1 MDPLDILIDLEQLL
15 PYYKPIVRADKQLV
29 SGYEVIAYYLDENN
43 KEQRLDW
50 LFDDTSIP
58 DEFRLEVNKYIHQK
72 AIEKKLQ
79 EHFTGHLTLYYD
91 AELLVRDNGE
101 VFIDLLHDHQ
111 EKGLHLNEIIL
122 EIKDTCL
129 PNNTD
134 QLGHIIK
141 YLKTLGVKI
150 SIELADANGSLNQLA
165 VLHPSFIKVDTSFLK
180 DDLLPHLY
188 KDVYFGVSMLSRK
201 IGASLLFKGIRSYKQ
216 LNFAWQSGGEY
227 YQGSYL
233 TYPQQDF
240 IEEDACKNKLTEYFR
255 EFVTYEQKKAKA
267 QFELLDSVYAI
278 IDRLLSQTKQTNDD
292 SWLLKL
298 AEGCEDFVF
307 RIYVCNS
314 VGLQISA
321 NVEKD
326 MQGSWTLIEEGMHK
340 NWSWRPY
347 FFENIMRM
355 NIEKKGILS
364 DLYTDIERSEL
375 IRTYAYPL
383 SQERYI
389 FFDIPYSYL
398 IEKEGLL

>member
-15 PYYKPIVRADKQLV
+15 PYYKPIIRADKQLV
-29 SGYEVIAYYLDENN
+29 SGYEVIAYFLDENQ

-50 LFDDTSIP
+50 LFDDPSIP
-58 DEFRLEVNKYIHQK
+58 DEFRLEVNHYIHQK
-72 AIEKKLQ
+72 AIKKKLQ
-79 EHFTGHLTLYYD
+79 DNFTGNLTLYYD
-91 AELLVRDNGE
+91 AALFVRDNGE
-101 VFIDLLHDHQ
+101 TFIHLLHDFQ
-111 EKGLHLNEIIL
+111 EKGLDLNTIIL

-129 PNNTD
+129 PENTN
-134 QLGHIIK
+134 QFIHIIK
-141 YLKTLGVKI
+141 YLKTIGVQI
-150 SIELADANGSLNQLA
+150 SIELANPSGSLNQLA
-165 VLHPSFIKVDTSFLK
+165 ILHPSLIKVDTSFLK

-233 TYPQQDF
+233 THPQQDF
-240 IEEDACKNKLTEYFR
+240 IEEDFCKNDLTEYFR
-255 EFVTYEQKKAKA
+255 EFVTYEQQKAKA
-267 QFELLDSVYAI
+267 QYELLDTVYGT
-278 IDRLLSQTKQTNDD
+278 IDGFLSRTKRTPDD
-292 SWLLKL
+292 TWLLRL
-298 AEGCEDFVF
+298 AEGCENFIF
-307 RIYVCNS
+307 RIYICNS
-314 VGLQISA
+314 VGLQVSA

-326 MQGSWTLIEEGMHK
+326 GEGNWMLMEEGMHK

-355 NIEKKGILS
+355 NMEKKGILS
-364 DLYTDIERSEL
+364 DLYTDISRSEL

>member
-15 PYYKPIVRADKQLV
+15 PYYKPIIRADKQLI
-29 SGYEVIAYYLDENN
+29 SGYEVIAYFLDENGR
-43 KEQRLDW
+43 KQRLDW

-58 DEFRLEVNKYIHQK
+58 DEFRLEVNQYIHQK

-79 EHFTGHLTLYYD
+79 ENYPGYLSFYYD

-101 VFIDLLHDHQ
+101 TFINLLHDYQ
-111 EKGLHLNEIIL
+111 ENGLDLNKIIL
-122 EIKDTCL
+122 EIKDICL
-129 PNNTD
+129 TGNMD
-134 QLGHIIK
+134 QLNHIIK

-150 SIELADANGSLNQLA
+150 SIELAYPNGSLNQLA
-165 VLHPSFIKVDTSFLK
+165 ILHPSFIKVDTSFLK
-180 DDLLPHLY
+180 DDFLPHLY

-201 IGASLLFKGIRSYKQ
+201 IGASLLFKGIRSYNQ
-216 LNFAWQSGGEY
+216 LNFAWKSGGEY

-233 TYPQQDF
+233 TSPQQEF
-240 IEEDACKNKLTEYFR
+240 IEEDCCKSKLTEYFR
-255 EFVTYEQKKAKA
+255 EFVTYEQQKAKA
-267 QFELLDSVYAI
+267 QFELLDLVHGTI
-278 IDRLLSQTKQTNDD
+278 HGLLSQVRPGNDD
-292 SWLLKL
+292 AWLLKL
-298 AEGCEDFVF
+298 AKGCEDFVF
-307 RIYVCNS
+307 RIYICNS
-314 VGLQISA
+314 VGLQVSA

-326 MQGSWTLIEEGMHK
+326 SQGNWILLQEGMHK

-383 SQERYI
+383 SHQRYI

>member
-15 PYYKPIVRADKQLV
+15 PYYKPIIRADNQLI

-58 DEFRLEVNKYIHQK
+58 DEFRLEVNKYIHQN
-72 AIEKKLQ
+72 AIEKKLK
-79 EHFTGHLTLYYD
+79 ENYSGCLSFYYD
-91 AELLVRDNGE
+91 AALLVRDNGE
-101 VFIDLLHDHQ
+101 TFINLLHDF
-111 EKGLHLNEIIL
+111 EERGLDLHTIIL
-122 EIKDTCL
+122 EIKDVSL
-129 PNNTD
+129 PSNMD
-134 QLGHIIK
+134 RLGHIIK

-150 SIELADANGSLNQLA
+150 SIELAYPNSVLNQLA
-165 VLHPSFIKVDTSFLK
+165 ILHPSFIKVDTSFLK

-201 IGASLLFKGIRSYKQ
+201 IGASLLFKGIRSYNQ
-216 LNFAWQSGGEY
+216 LNFAWRSGGEY

-233 TYPQQDF
+233 VHPQQNF
-240 IEEDACKNKLTEYFR
+240 IEEDCCKNKLTEYFR
-255 EFVTYEQKKAKA
+255 EFVSYEQQKAKA
-267 QFELLDSVYAI
+267 QFALLDSI
-278 IDRLLSQTKQTNDD
+278 HETINGLLSHTKPAKDD

-298 AEGCEDFVF
+298 AKGCESFVF
-307 RIYVCNS
+307 RIYICNH
-314 VGLQISA
+314 VGLQVSA

-326 MQGSWTLIEEGMHK
+326 DQGNWVLVQESLYK

-355 NIEKKGILS
+355 DIEKKGILS

-383 SQERYI
+383 PQQRYI

-398 IEKEGLL
+398 LEKESLL

>member
-15 PYYKPIVRADKQLV
+15 PYYKPIIRADKQLV
-29 SGYEVIAYYLDENN
+29 SGYEVIAYFLDENN

-50 LFDDTSIP
+50 LFDDPSIP
-58 DEFRLEVNKYIHQK
+58 DEFRLEVNQYIHQK

-79 EHFTGHLTLYYD
+79 DGFSGHLTLYYD
-91 AELLVRDNGE
+91 AALFVRDNGE
-101 VFIDLLHDHQ
+101 AFIHLLHSYQ
-111 EKGLHLNEIIL
+111 EQGLDLNNIIL

-129 PNNTD
+129 PENTG
-134 QLGHIIK
+134 QLNHIIK
-141 YLKTLGVKI
+141 YLKTIGVKI
-150 SIELADANGSLNQLA
+150 SIEMANPSGSLNQLA

-233 TYPQQDF
+233 TNPQQDF
-240 IEEDACKNKLTEYFR
+240 IEEDFCKNDLTEYFR
-255 EFVTYEQKKAKA
+255 EFVTYEQQKAKA
-267 QFELLDSVYAI
+267 QYELLDTVYGK
-278 IDRLLSQTKQTNDD
+278 IDELLSRTKRTNDD
-292 SWLLKL
+292 TWLLRL
-298 AEGCEDFVF
+298 GEGCENFVF
-307 RIYVCNS
+307 RIYICNS
-314 VGLQISA
+314 VGLQVSA

-326 MQGSWTLIEEGMHK
+326 EEGNWILMEEGMHK

-355 NIEKKGILS
+355 NMEKKGIIS
-364 DLYTDIERSEL
+364 DLYTDIARSEL